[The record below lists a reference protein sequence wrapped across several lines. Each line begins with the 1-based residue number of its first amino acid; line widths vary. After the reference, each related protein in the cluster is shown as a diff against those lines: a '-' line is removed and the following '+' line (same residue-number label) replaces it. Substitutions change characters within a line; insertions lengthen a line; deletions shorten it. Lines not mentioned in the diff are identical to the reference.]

1 MGSMYRQHGYGTN
14 AQEVQ
19 LQHGSPTAIRTVSQV
34 PSPVTWVDILDRE
47 TGGAAFPKVADPT
60 VWFNPQA
67 TLGCGFVSHLE
78 SPPRSG
84 TNRDC
89 LIGQVACIFR
99 LFPPSCRKAKNLRA
113 GRDTATPG
121 ARSRTSLD
129 FHLKSGRAQCL
140 HSAQRSPPHLHI
152 VSASSPFD
160 AGYSS
165 STTFHTYMLDG
176 NFPRIRHS
184 FLSDKY
190 ARYYMMVSFYYRHAP

>member
-19 LQHGSPTAIRTVSQV
+19 LQHGSPTARRCVSQV

-67 TLGCGFVSHLE
+67 TFGCGFVSHLE

-89 LIGQVACIFR
+89 LIGQVAA
-99 LFPPSCRKAKNLRA
+99 FPAFPTILQEGEKSAGWERHGHPWRTVQDFFGLPSKIRQGPMSALCPTFTTSLTHRFGFFALRCRVFFFNNVPYIYA
-113 GRDTATPG
+113 GRQLPTN
-121 ARSRTSLD
+121 TSL
-129 FHLKSGRAQCL
+129 F
-140 HSAQRSPPHLHI
+140 
-152 VSASSPFD
+152 FE
-160 AGYSS
+160 
-165 STTFHTYMLDG
+165 
-176 NFPRIRHS
+176 
-184 FLSDKY
+184 
-190 ARYYMMVSFYYRHAP
+190 